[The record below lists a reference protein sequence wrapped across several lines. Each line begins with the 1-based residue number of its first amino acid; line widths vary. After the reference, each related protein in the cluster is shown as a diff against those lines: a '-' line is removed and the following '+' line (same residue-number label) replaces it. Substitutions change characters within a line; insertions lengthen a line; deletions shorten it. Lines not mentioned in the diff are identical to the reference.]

1 MEIASAPRVAS
12 TTTVSFVEMASD
24 SAIDLTLTVS
34 SARARRGEVS
44 TTKRTREDADGDA
57 SSSSSAVAIERAVR
71 ALRSSDADAR
81 AARAR
86 YDAALTLYRALAIR
100 ANREAAETVDAA
112 AACETALTRAV
123 AADDDDTDDVDE
135 RARGVRRETAV
146 CAMGALA
153 RVRGD
158 GEAAETLRGVGGR
171 MVGAA
176 LARWTSLRCVGT
188 SSDEATRALSASDL
202 VRFASIISKS
212 ADSPASRAF
221 CDCGG
226 VSSLLALVDADDGE
240 SSMNSAA
247 MFDAA
252 KAVAGFC
259 ASNST
264 RFDVESVT
272 EEIEA
277 ILQSS
282 SGTMRDYLPAVAATM
297 LRRAA
302 ASLAKRPASRRRRDG
317 ALERQSSYNISNLT
331 DCVAVSDDVRVA
343 VAVATSTDD
352 DESAGLTRSFGSKIN
367 LSRTRSSSLDS
378 LGAMDVSFSAS
389 LSKPAAS
396 IPEHHHASPPLFAS
410 PSPPPPPPARKR
422 PSSNALASKSPSRTG
437 IGTTTTTRARRHLFR
452 RLAQCLALVL
462 ALVLARAVSTRASA

>member
-1 MEIASAPRVAS
+1 
-12 TTTVSFVEMASD
+12 MASD
-24 SAIDLTLTVS
+24 SAIDLTRTVS
-34 SARARRGEVS
+34 SARARRGEAL

-71 ALRSSDADAR
+71 ALRSSDADAS
-81 AARAR
+81 AR
-86 YDAALTLYRALAIR
+86 YDAVLTLYRALAIR

-135 RARGVRRETAV
+135 GARGVRRETAV

-202 VRFASIISKS
+202 VRFAAILSKS

-352 DESAGLTRSFGSKIN
+352 ESAGLTRSFGSKIN

-378 LGAMDVSFSAS
+378 LGAMDVSFTAR

-396 IPEHHHASPPLFAS
+396 IEHHHASPPLFAS
-410 PSPPPPPPARKR
+410 PSPPPP
-422 PSSNALASKSPSRTG
+422 SSNALTSKSPSRTG

>member
-1 MEIASAPRVAS
+1 
-12 TTTVSFVEMASD
+12 MASD

-71 ALRSSDADAR
+71 ALRSSDAGAR

-202 VRFASIISKS
+202 VRFAAIISKS

-226 VSSLLALVDADDGE
+226 LSSLLALVDADDGE

-343 VAVATSTDD
+343 VAVAPSTDD

-410 PSPPPPPPARKR
+410 PSPPPPSRAR

>member
-1 MEIASAPRVAS
+1 MGITSAPRVAS
-12 TTTVSFVEMASD
+12 TTTVSVVEMASD

-34 SARARRGEVS
+34 SARARRGEAS
-44 TTKRTREDADGDA
+44 TTKRTREDADGDG
-57 SSSSSAVAIERAVR
+57 SSSSSAVAIDRAVR
-71 ALRSSDADAR
+71 LLRSSDADG
-81 AARAR
+81 RAR

-100 ANREAAETVDAA
+100 ANRETAETVDAA
-112 AACETALTRAV
+112 GACETALTRAV

-135 RARGVRRETAV
+135 HARGVRRETAV

-202 VRFASIISKS
+202 VRFAAILSKS

-352 DESAGLTRSFGSKIN
+352 ESAGLTRSFGSKIN

-378 LGAMDVSFSAS
+378 LGAMDVSFTAS

-396 IPEHHHASPPLFAS
+396 IEHHHASPPLFAS
-410 PSPPPPPPARKR
+410 PSSPPSPPPPRAR
-422 PSSNALASKSPSRTG
+422 PTSNALASKSPSRTG
-437 IGTTTTTRARRHLFR
+437 VGTTTTIRARRHLFR
-452 RLAQCLALVL
+452 RLAQCLTLLL

>member
-1 MEIASAPRVAS
+1 MTSLPRVAS
-12 TTTVSFVEMASD
+12 TTTVSVVEMASD

-34 SARARRGEVS
+34 SARARRGEAS
-44 TTKRTREDADGDA
+44 TTKRTREDADGDG
-57 SSSSSAVAIERAVR
+57 SSSSSAVAIDRAVR
-71 ALRSSDADAR
+71 ALRSSDADG
-81 AARAR
+81 RAR

-100 ANREAAETVDAA
+100 ANRETAETVDAA

-202 VRFASIISKS
+202 VRFAAILSKS

-352 DESAGLTRSFGSKIN
+352 ESAGLTRSFGSKIN

-378 LGAMDVSFSAS
+378 LGAMDVSFTAS

-396 IPEHHHASPPLFAS
+396 IEHHHASPPLFAS
-410 PSPPPPPPARKR
+410 PSSPPPPPRAR

-437 IGTTTTTRARRHLFR
+437 VGTTTTIRARRHLFR
-452 RLAQCLALVL
+452 RLAQCLTLVL
-462 ALVLARAVSTRASA
+462 ALVLARAVSTRSSA

>member
-1 MEIASAPRVAS
+1 M
-12 TTTVSFVEMASD
+12 
-24 SAIDLTLTVS
+24 
-34 SARARRGEVS
+34 
-44 TTKRTREDADGDA
+44 
-57 SSSSSAVAIERAVR
+57 
-71 ALRSSDADAR
+71 
-81 AARAR
+81 
-86 YDAALTLYRALAIR
+86 
-100 ANREAAETVDAA
+100 
-112 AACETALTRAV
+112 
-123 AADDDDTDDVDE
+123 
-135 RARGVRRETAV
+135 
-146 CAMGALA
+146 
-153 RVRGD
+153 
-158 GEAAETLRGVGGR
+158 
-171 MVGAA
+171 
-176 LARWTSLRCVGT
+176 
-188 SSDEATRALSASDL
+188 
-202 VRFASIISKS
+202 RFAAILSKS

-352 DESAGLTRSFGSKIN
+352 ESAGLTRSFGSKIN

-378 LGAMDVSFSAS
+378 LGAMDVSFTAS
-389 LSKPAAS
+389 LSKSAAS
-396 IPEHHHASPPLFAS
+396 IEHHHASPPLFAS
-410 PSPPPPPPARKR
+410 PSAPPPPPPPRAR

-437 IGTTTTTRARRHLFR
+437 VGTTTTIRARRHLFR
-452 RLAQCLALVL
+452 RLAQCLTLVL

>member
-1 MEIASAPRVAS
+1 MHITSLPRVAS
-12 TTTVSFVEMASD
+12 TTTVSVVEMASD

-34 SARARRGEVS
+34 SARARRGEAS
-44 TTKRTREDADGDA
+44 TTKRTREDADDDA
-57 SSSSSAVAIERAVR
+57 SASSSAVAIDRAVR

-81 AARAR
+81 AK

-100 ANREAAETVDAA
+100 ANRETAETVDAA

-123 AADDDDTDDVDE
+123 AADDDERDDVDE
-135 RARGVRRETAV
+135 GARGVRRETAV

-176 LARWTSLRCVGT
+176 LARWTSLRCVGR

-202 VRFASIISKS
+202 VRFAAILSKR

-226 VSSLLALVDADDGE
+226 VSSLLALVDADDVE

-378 LGAMDVSFSAS
+378 LGAMDVSFTAS

-410 PSPPPPPPARKR
+410 PSSPPPPPRAR

-437 IGTTTTTRARRHLFR
+437 VGTTTTIRARRHLFR
-452 RLAQCLALVL
+452 RLAQCLTLVL
-462 ALVLARAVSTRASA
+462 ALALARAVSTRAFA

>member
-1 MEIASAPRVAS
+1 M
-12 TTTVSFVEMASD
+12 
-24 SAIDLTLTVS
+24 
-34 SARARRGEVS
+34 
-44 TTKRTREDADGDA
+44 
-57 SSSSSAVAIERAVR
+57 
-71 ALRSSDADAR
+71 
-81 AARAR
+81 
-86 YDAALTLYRALAIR
+86 
-100 ANREAAETVDAA
+100 
-112 AACETALTRAV
+112 
-123 AADDDDTDDVDE
+123 
-135 RARGVRRETAV
+135 
-146 CAMGALA
+146 
-153 RVRGD
+153 
-158 GEAAETLRGVGGR
+158 
-171 MVGAA
+171 
-176 LARWTSLRCVGT
+176 
-188 SSDEATRALSASDL
+188 
-202 VRFASIISKS
+202 
-212 ADSPASRAF
+212 
-221 CDCGG
+221 
-226 VSSLLALVDADDGE
+226 LALVDADDVE

-378 LGAMDVSFSAS
+378 LGAMDVSFTAS

-410 PSPPPPPPARKR
+410 PSSPPPPPRAR

-437 IGTTTTTRARRHLFR
+437 VGTTTTIRARRHLFR
-452 RLAQCLALVL
+452 RLAQCLTLVL
-462 ALVLARAVSTRASA
+462 ALALARAVSTRAFA

>member
-1 MEIASAPRVAS
+1 MRITSAPRVAS
-12 TTTVSFVEMASD
+12 TTTVSVVEMASD

-34 SARARRGEVS
+34 SARARRGEAS
-44 TTKRTREDADGDA
+44 TTKRTREDADGDG
-57 SSSSSAVAIERAVR
+57 SSSSSAVAIDRAVR
-71 ALRSSDADAR
+71 ALRSSDADG
-81 AARAR
+81 RAR
-86 YDAALTLYRALAIR
+86 YDAALTLHRALAIR
-100 ANREAAETVDAA
+100 ANRETAETVDAA
-112 AACETALTRAV
+112 GACETVLTRAV

-135 RARGVRRETAV
+135 HARGVRRETAV

-202 VRFASIISKS
+202 VRFAAILSKS

-352 DESAGLTRSFGSKIN
+352 ESAGLTRSFGSKIN

-378 LGAMDVSFSAS
+378 LGAMDVSFTAR

-396 IPEHHHASPPLFAS
+396 IEHHHASPPLFAS
-410 PSPPPPPPARKR
+410 PSSPPPPPPPPRAR
-422 PSSNALASKSPSRTG
+422 PTSNALASKSPSRTG
-437 IGTTTTTRARRHLFR
+437 VGTTTTIRARRHLFR
-452 RLAQCLALVL
+452 RLAQCLTLLL

>member
-34 SARARRGEVS
+34 SARARRGEAS

-57 SSSSSAVAIERAVR
+57 SSSSAVAIERAVR
-71 ALRSSDADAR
+71 ALRSSDVDAS
-81 AARAR
+81 AR

-202 VRFASIISKS
+202 VRFAAILSKS

-226 VSSLLALVDADDGE
+226 VSSLLALVDADDGK

-343 VAVATSTDD
+343 VAVAPSTDD

-410 PSPPPPPPARKR
+410 PSPPPP
-422 PSSNALASKSPSRTG
+422 SSNALASKSPSRTG